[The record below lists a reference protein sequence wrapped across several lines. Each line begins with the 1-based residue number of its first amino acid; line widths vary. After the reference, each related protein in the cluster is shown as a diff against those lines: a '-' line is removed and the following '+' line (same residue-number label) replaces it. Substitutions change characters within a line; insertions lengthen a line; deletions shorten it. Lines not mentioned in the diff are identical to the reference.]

1 MNKQNLLQQIGIG
14 MLMVSMTAATA
25 MAQGSMQP
33 GQSPHRGGEGGR
45 MERPQGPS
53 GMRGGSFFSPEGLK
67 EGLNLTEEQAKKLH
81 DLFIDYR
88 KGGIQKR
95 ANLQVAEIELE
106 ELIADPKL
114 DLSKIEK
121 KAKEKESLE
130 TDMMM
135 FRVRSMAKAKEFLSD
150 DQYDKFRSMIE
161 RRMSMGGGGM
171 HSMMG
176 GMSHGK
182 MGKGKG
188 MKGSSHGSM
197 GGGKGSPHG
206 SMGMGSPHGS
216 MGMSDSYE
224 DDDE

>member
-1 MNKQNLLQQIGIG
+1 MSKWNLLQRAGVG
-14 MLMVSMTAATA
+14 MLMILMTAVSV

-33 GQSPHRGGEGGR
+33 GQNPHRGGEGGR
-45 MERPQGPS
+45 MERPQGHPPT
-53 GMRGGSFFSPEGLK
+53 GMQGGNFFSADALK
-67 EGLNLTEEQAKKLH
+67 EGLNLNDDQTKKLH

-88 KGGIQKR
+88 KGSIQKR

-106 ELIADPKL
+106 EMIADPKL

-121 KAKEKESLE
+121 KAREKEALE
-130 TDMMM
+130 TDMLM

-150 DQYDKFRSMIE
+150 VQYDKFRSMIE
-161 RRMSMGGGGM
+161 RRMSMSGGGM

-182 MGKGKG
+182 MGKERGRE
-188 MKGSSHGSM
+188 MGSPHGSM

-206 SMGMGSPHGS
+206 FMGMT
-216 MGMSDSYE
+216 DSY
-224 DDDE
+224 DDEDK